1 MKELKPIRNRTE
13 YQAALLEASI
23 YFDKPPELGTKKA
36 DRFEILLMLIES
48 YEVKEYPIS
57 SPDPIEAIKFRMEQA
72 NLKPKDLKPM
82 IGELNRVYEV
92 LSKKR
97 RLTLSM
103 IRRLHTS
110 LGIPAESL
118 IAWLFKL
125 RKNRFC
131 NIFDRPRSWHF
142 SVSWSLDTSG
152 RWFIGP
158 LGVVVD

>member
-1 MKELKPIRNRTE
+1 MKELKPIRNRAE

-48 YEVKEYPIS
+48 YEAKEYTIS

-103 IRRLHTS
+103 IRKLHTS

-118 IAWLFKL
+118 IA
-125 RKNRFC
+125 
-131 NIFDRPRSWHF
+131 
-142 SVSWSLDTSG
+142 
-152 RWFIGP
+152 
-158 LGVVVD
+158 

>member
-1 MKELKPIRNRTE
+1 MKELKPIRNKFD
-13 YQAALLEASI
+13 YQAALLEASV
-23 YFDKPPELGTKKA
+23 YFDKPPEIGTKKA

-48 YEVKEYPIS
+48 YEAKEYPIS
-57 SPDPIEAIKFRMEQA
+57 PPDPIEAIKFRMEQA

-103 IRRLHTS
+103 IRRLHDG

-118 IAWLFKL
+118 IA
-125 RKNRFC
+125 
-131 NIFDRPRSWHF
+131 
-142 SVSWSLDTSG
+142 
-152 RWFIGP
+152 
-158 LGVVVD
+158 

>member
-1 MKELKPIRNRTE
+1 MKMKVIIIDDEPLAIDILVKYAESIDYIEVLKTFTN
-13 YQAALLEASI
+13 
-23 YFDKPPELGTKKA
+23 
-36 DRFEILLMLIES
+36 
-48 YEVKEYPIS
+48 
-57 SPDPIEAIKFRMEQA
+57 PIEAIKFRMEQA

-118 IAWLFKL
+118 IA
-125 RKNRFC
+125 
-131 NIFDRPRSWHF
+131 
-142 SVSWSLDTSG
+142 
-152 RWFIGP
+152 
-158 LGVVVD
+158 